1 MARRATGDALTLHG
15 RRPGL
20 AWEGLPAASGSGSL
34 PRLTKG
40 GSPNPVGGGP
50 AGDGRQ
56 SQPRGQRPRRAAGD
70 APTLHRRRPG
80 LAWVRLPAASASGSL
95 ARLTKGGSPN
105 PVGGGPAGD
114 GRQSQPRGQRPRR
127 AAGDAPTL
135 HRRWPRPRAGKASRR
150 FRLRQPGPA
159 GGEGGPAPRGKG
171 FPPLPAPAAGP
182 GGRRSHSPSPTRGGG
197 PGFAGQ
203 RAFHCFRLRR
213 PGPAGGG
220 ATVPAPHGAA
230 ARPCVEKGFPLLPA
244 PAVWPGCGRPE
255 AQGRRLSPAARAGY
269 GVACSIAYFLC
280 HTFPFSNVILCGSG
294 KGSVLRH
301 ARGTSAKRQPVW
313 RRRCRSSTGGAK
325 AGAVCARQQAKS
337 GRPPSR
343 PVRGGG
349 LRAYRPR
356 FLFCAAFRH
365 RRSQNHNLL
374 QATGDRAGRTNR
386 HMGNAGPHTGERAA
400 VEAPRGRIERAFVL
414 MPIRGYSPHRL
425 PQGQAR
431 QAAPWASDQIFRRLQ
446 TNLRI
451 VLATPENLQ
460 QNFLRYCGL

>member
-1 MARRATGDALTLHG
+1 MTAF
-15 RRPGL
+15 PGFCIL
-20 AWEGLPAASGSGSL
+20 AVVRGVPW
-34 PRLTKG
+34 
-40 GSPNPVGGGP
+40 
-50 AGDGRQ
+50 GDGRRAN
-56 SQPRGQRPRRAAGD
+56 PTRATARPC
-70 APTLHRRRPG
+70 
-80 LAWVRLPAASASGSL
+80 
-95 ARLTKGGSPN
+95 
-105 PVGGGPAGD
+105 VGG
-114 GRQSQPRGQRPRR
+114 
-127 AAGDAPTL
+127 
-135 HRRWPRPRAGKASRR
+135 ASRR
-150 FRLRQPGPA
+150 FRLRQSAPVDEGRQSQPRGRWPGGRRAAVPTPWATAPA
-159 GGEGGPAPRGKG
+159 GSGRRANPTQAVATAPRGKG

-280 HTFPFSNVILCGSG
+280 HTFPFSNVILCGSW

-365 RRSQNHNLL
+365 RRSQNHTFCK
-374 QATGDRAGRTNR
+374 QPATMATGDRAGSTAYTRNVRNPCTASR
-386 HMGNAGPHTGERAA
+386 RKTG
-400 VEAPRGRIERAFVL
+400 
-414 MPIRGYSPHRL
+414 
-425 PQGQAR
+425 
-431 QAAPWASDQIFRRLQ
+431 
-446 TNLRI
+446 
-451 VLATPENLQ
+451 
-460 QNFLRYCGL
+460 

>member
-1 MARRATGDALTLHG
+1 MTAFPGFRITAIVRGGPTGSGRRANPTQAT
-15 RRPGL
+15 
-20 AWEGLPAASGSGSL
+20 A
-34 PRLTKG
+34 RLC
-40 GSPNPVGGGP
+40 VGG
-50 AGDGRQ
+50 
-56 SQPRGQRPRRAAGD
+56 
-70 APTLHRRRPG
+70 
-80 LAWVRLPAASASGSL
+80 
-95 ARLTKGGSPN
+95 
-105 PVGGGPAGD
+105 
-114 GRQSQPRGQRPRR
+114 
-127 AAGDAPTL
+127 
-135 HRRWPRPRAGKASRR
+135 ASRR
-150 FRLRQPGPA
+150 FRLRQSAPVDEGRQSQPRGRWPGGRRAAVPTPWATAPA
-159 GGEGGPAPRGKG
+159 GGGRRANPTQAVATAPRGKG

-365 RRSQNHNLL
+365 RRSQNHTFCK
-374 QATGDRAGRTNR
+374 QPATVPGGQIATWETQVRTRASGPPWKPREAAL
-386 HMGNAGPHTGERAA
+386 NAPLSSCPYEAIARIGCRRAR
-400 VEAPRGRIERAFVL
+400 RGRQRHGHLTKSSGGCKPTCA
-414 MPIRGYSPHRL
+414 
-425 PQGQAR
+425 
-431 QAAPWASDQIFRRLQ
+431 
-446 TNLRI
+446 
-451 VLATPENLQ
+451 
-460 QNFLRYCGL
+460 

>member
-70 APTLHRRRPG
+70 APTLHRR
-80 LAWVRLPAASASGSL
+80 
-95 ARLTKGGSPN
+95 
-105 PVGGGPAGD
+105 
-114 GRQSQPRGQRPRR
+114 
-127 AAGDAPTL
+127 
-135 HRRWPRPRAGKASRR
+135 WPRPRAGKASRR
-150 FRLRQPGPA
+150 FRLRQSGPA

-365 RRSQNHNLL
+365 RRSQNHTFCK
-374 QATGDRAGRTNR
+374 QPATVPGGQIATWETQVRTRASGPPWKPREAAL
-386 HMGNAGPHTGERAA
+386 NAPLSSCPYEAIARIGCRRAR
-400 VEAPRGRIERAFVL
+400 RGRQRHGHLTKSSGGCKPTCA
-414 MPIRGYSPHRL
+414 
-425 PQGQAR
+425 
-431 QAAPWASDQIFRRLQ
+431 
-446 TNLRI
+446 
-451 VLATPENLQ
+451 
-460 QNFLRYCGL
+460 